1 MSPIESNPYDARGQI
16 RSQLATELD
25 SSTTWS
31 SLHGWVY
38 GLLFGL
44 HFAAIGFAW
53 IPLFTKLR
61 ELHGQQTAAICG
73 SGPSI
78 AAILTLFLFLS
89 VESRWPHI
97 RRRLWCAGAEAG
109 MAGCYL
115 VAFALLYLLPGY
127 FSGSASIRVE
137 WILLP
142 MFIFM
147 GLCQAS
153 ANALLTSMI
162 ISSRYA
168 ANLPRYRAIGS
179 LGYALVALAMD
190 NLVDPGQGLIFA
202 SVTAIIGS
210 IVCGFLPKI
219 EAIATAA
226 NTETLLHSSRWNRQ
240 LPILVPLLLM
250 LFFTGTSEQFHAL
263 YAHEFATEH
272 FGAAGT
278 DWIGFAVLIEIVV
291 LFLYPAY
298 PKGWLASLILVQ
310 PVAWLLL
317 YSSCTI
323 GVENSPWFAYAI
335 LFQGFNCSGVVM
347 VQQRVGRILSDVSA
361 QASILFAQGSGAL
374 MANSLD
380 AFVLGE
386 GTSVVWRTA
395 LQFSIASVVVAFMAL
410 LIQWKQTKAHK
421 GSLLNKLA
429 SEETTQIV

>member
-1 MSPIESNPYDARGQI
+1 MVEPQDAWDR
-16 RSQLATELD
+16 
-25 SSTTWS
+25 
-31 SLHGWVY
+31 LHGWVY

-78 AAILTLFLFLS
+78 AAILTLFLFLA

-109 MAGCYL
+109 MAVCYL
-115 VAFALLYLLPGY
+115 VAFAMLYFLPSY
-127 FSGSASIRVE
+127 LAGSDGIRVE

-142 MFIFM
+142 MFIVM

-153 ANALLTSMI
+153 GNALISSMI
-162 ISSRYA
+162 VASRYY

-190 NLVDPGQGLIFA
+190 NLVAPSQGLLFA
-202 SVTAIIGS
+202 AATAVVGA

-219 EAIATAA
+219 KAVATAA
-226 NTETLLHSSRWNRQ
+226 NTETLLHSNRWNRQ

-250 LFFTGTSEQFHAL
+250 LFLTGTSEQFHTL
-263 YAHEFATEH
+263 YAHEFATKH
-272 FGAAGT
+272 FGASGT
-278 DWIGFAVLIEIVV
+278 DWIGFAVLIEIVI
-291 LFLYPAY
+291 LFIYPAN
-298 PKGWLASLILVQ
+298 PTGWLASLILVQ

-317 YSSCTI
+317 YASCTI
-323 GVENSPWFAYAI
+323 GVESSPWFAYAI
-335 LFQGFNCSGVVM
+335 LLQGFNCGGVVM

-361 QASILFAQGSGAL
+361 QASILFAQGSGWL
-374 MANSLD
+374 MANALD

-386 GTSVVWRTA
+386 GTPVVWRTA
-395 LQFSIASVVVAFMAL
+395 LQFSIASLAVALVAL
-410 LIQWKQTKAHK
+410 AIQWKQPVSK
-421 GSLLNKLA
+421 
-429 SEETTQIV
+429 